1 MGPGKG
7 VLAEVALEMEK
18 GPAGDLADL
27 RDLEVTQHIPD
38 PPESV
43 LIVII
48 ARGVEGD
55 ALVPPRAM
63 GLPPVVR
70 ARMVSYSAKLSTAW

>member
-1 MGPGKG
+1 M
-7 VLAEVALEMEK
+7 ALEVEK
-18 GPAGDLADL
+18 GPAGDIADL
-27 RDLEVTQHIPD
+27 RDLEVTRHIPD

-48 ARGVEGD
+48 TRGVEGD
-55 ALVPPRAM
+55 ALVPPRTM

-70 ARMVSYSAKLSTAW
+70 ARTWSHSAKLSTAW